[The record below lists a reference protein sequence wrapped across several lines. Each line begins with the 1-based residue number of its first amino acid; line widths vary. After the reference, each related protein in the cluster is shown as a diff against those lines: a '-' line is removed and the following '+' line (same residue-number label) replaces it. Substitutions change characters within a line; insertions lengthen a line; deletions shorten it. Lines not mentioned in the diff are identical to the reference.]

1 MNHAEASNRGD
12 TPMTDEQRAVIRR
25 FVDGYLPH
33 FEAGEAPTVE
43 QGSFFMRMIEQ
54 AEKDEIIDD
63 DYVMGLERLGGWDTL
78 KDLELIGRA
87 RIDDVRVLLTAALR
101 SGEYRENFDDYSSVW
116 REYAQAGTFTAI
128 LRRLDQ
134 LERED

>member
-1 MNHAEASNRGD
+1 
-12 TPMTDEQRAVIRR
+12 MTDEQREVIRR
-25 FVDGYLPH
+25 FVDKYLPP
-33 FEAGEAPTVE
+33 FEAGEPPTME
-43 QGSFFMRMIEQ
+43 QGSFFIQLIEQ

-63 DYVMGLERLGGWDTL
+63 DYVLGLERLGGWGAL
-78 KDLELIGRA
+78 KDLELIRRA

>member
-1 MNHAEASNRGD
+1 
-12 TPMTDEQRAVIRR
+12 MTDEQRAVIRR
-25 FVDGYLPH
+25 FVDKFLPH

-63 DYVMGLERLGGWDTL
+63 DYIMGLERLGGWDAL
-78 KDLELIGRA
+78 KDVELIRRA
-87 RIDDVRVLLTAALR
+87 KIDDVRVLLTAGFR
-101 SGEYRENFDDYSSVW
+101 VSEFREDFNSPESIW

>member
-1 MNHAEASNRGD
+1 MNRAEASNRGD

>member
-1 MNHAEASNRGD
+1 
-12 TPMTDEQRAVIRR
+12 MTDEQRAVIRR

-63 DYVMGLERLGGWDTL
+63 DYVMGLDRLGGWDAL

>member
-1 MNHAEASNRGD
+1 
-12 TPMTDEQRAVIRR
+12 MTDEQRAVIRR
-25 FVDGYLPH
+25 FVDEYLPH
-33 FEAGEAPTVE
+33 FEAGEAPSME
-43 QGSFFMRMIEQ
+43 QGSYFMRMIEQ

-63 DYVMGLERLGGWDTL
+63 DYVMGLDRLGGWDAL

-101 SGEYRENFDDYSSVW
+101 SGEYRDNFDDYSSVW
-116 REYAQAGTFTAI
+116 REYAQAGTFTAV

>member
-1 MNHAEASNRGD
+1 
-12 TPMTDEQRAVIRR
+12 MTDEQRAVIRR

-63 DYVMGLERLGGWDTL
+63 DYVMGLDRFGGWDTL
-78 KDLELIGRA
+78 KDLELIGKA

-101 SGEYRENFDDYSSVW
+101 SGEYREKSDDYSSVW

>member
-1 MNHAEASNRGD
+1 MDSAEVSNRGD

>member
-1 MNHAEASNRGD
+1 
-12 TPMTDEQRAVIRR
+12 MTDEQRAVIRR
-25 FVDGYLPH
+25 FVDKFLPH

-101 SGEYRENFDDYSSVW
+101 SGEYREKSDDYSSVW